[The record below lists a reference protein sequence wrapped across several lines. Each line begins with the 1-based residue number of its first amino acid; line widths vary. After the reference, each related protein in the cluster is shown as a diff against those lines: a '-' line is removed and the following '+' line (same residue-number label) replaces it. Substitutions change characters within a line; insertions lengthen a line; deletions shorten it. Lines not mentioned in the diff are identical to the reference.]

1 MDSTVSYSGF
11 NYGSQIGINN
21 GSVTNRFYNSQDLD
35 NVLPSVQEATFDS
48 YENQHKDECL
58 PGTRTDTLN
67 EIREWAWS
75 THGKVIF
82 WLNGLAGTG
91 KSTISRTV
99 AKSFSEAQSLGA
111 SFFFERGE
119 GDRGNAKKVFPT
131 IARQL
136 AITNPQLIPILH
148 QAVYDN
154 PGIMAKAMREQ
165 FEKLLIQPLQNLK
178 PSNVT
183 VKTVI
188 IVLDA
193 LDECEGD
200 NDIRLIIQLLPQ
212 FRSIAGLRLRVLL
225 TSRPDSPIRL
235 GFSKISMDDY
245 QDSILHD
252 IPIEVIKRDISLFFD
267 YRLAKIREE
276 RHYPQIGLVIEIL
289 KG

>member
-1 MDSTVSYSGF
+1 
-11 NYGSQIGINN
+11 
-21 GSVTNRFYNSQDLD
+21 
-35 NVLPSVQEATFDS
+35 
-48 YENQHKDECL
+48 
-58 PGTRTDTLN
+58 
-67 EIREWAWS
+67 
-75 THGKVIF
+75 
-82 WLNGLAGTG
+82 
-91 KSTISRTV
+91 
-99 AKSFSEAQSLGA
+99 
-111 SFFFERGE
+111 
-119 GDRGNAKKVFPT
+119 
-131 IARQL
+131 
-136 AITNPQLIPILH
+136 
-148 QAVYDN
+148 
-154 PGIMAKAMREQ
+154 MAKAMREQ